1 MPRAF
6 EALKPTPHLLQQGHT
21 SYFYTLMPSF
31 VKENPAFLSYNT
43 EINNTKMGH
52 VTLHIHF
59 IYQSVEVQHLLKT
72 ACDSEIVINKI
83 IELIGS
89 SM

>member
-1 MPRAF
+1 M
-6 EALKPTPHLLQQGHT
+6 LVPT
-21 SYFYTLMPSF
+21 F
-31 VKENPAFLSYNT
+31 VKENPAFPSYNT
-43 EINNTKMGH
+43 EISNMNMGH

-59 IYQSVEVQHLLKT
+59 IYQSVKVQHLLKT

-89 SM
+89 